1 MSSTR
6 WRRLT
11 FQHREGVLA
20 QQVEP
25 GRDAAG
31 ALDAATLPFRVR
43 QHDRH
48 PVAVLALAVLLNKV
62 GAQAQALDV
71 LAADEWG
78 ERHEEPTKQGNK
90 ADEN

>member
-1 MSSTR
+1 MFSTQ
-6 WRRLT
+6 WTLT
-11 FQHREGVLA
+11 FKHSEGVLA

-25 GRDAAG
+25 GRNSAG

-43 QHDRH
+43 QHDRN
-48 PVAVLALAVLLNKV
+48 PVAVLALAVLLDEEV
-62 GAQAQALDV
+62 AQAQGLDV

-78 ERHEEPTKQGNK
+78 KRRQEPKKEGNK